1 MKTKEPPCT
10 EPYARWC
17 ERSANQ
23 LMVSLLLDSYFAPLR
38 CFSALHIIEAG
49 KDGADYERKLLIH
62 SLVKLKNQL
71 IFIPKALDRLQLTK
85 PFA

>member
-23 LMVSLLLDSYFAPLR
+23 LMVSLLLDVACIISTLVFARLAAK
-38 CFSALHIIEAG
+38 FANIASAKTLNRALGVYLTIL
-49 KDGADYERKLLIH
+49 GAATVQKT
-62 SLVKLKNQL
+62 V
-71 IFIPKALDRLQLTK
+71 
-85 PFA
+85 